1 MHIKSIVAAALLIPT
16 SLCAADK
23 TASTQQQQYLE
34 HINRILE
41 LAKEQQRRCLN
52 ARSVNDCTASDE
64 FTEMVDKMY
73 QSMLTNPGQWPED
86 YFESL
91 RRGGSPMTIEEV
103 IEQYRGGSPSPEAKG
118 KKSTESEAI

>member
-1 MHIKSIVAAALLIPT
+1 MSFKSIVAAALLIP
-16 SLCAADK
+16 SSVCAADE

-34 HINRILE
+34 HMNRILE

-52 ARSVNDCTASDE
+52 AKSVDQCTESDE

-73 QSMLTNPGQWPED
+73 QGMLTNPGEWPED

-91 RRGGSPMTIEEV
+91 KRGGSPMTMEEM
-103 IEQYRGGSPSPEAKG
+103 IKQYYRGAPSTDDEG
-118 KKSTESEAI
+118 KQTTESEAI